1 MADEST
7 KLILKTSF
15 KSIKTI
21 ESIYNGGKVEITQ
34 DSKYLI
40 STLSEDIIVTE
51 LATGKQ
57 VHQLEGD
64 TELVTTMAVK
74 PNGKHLVSASRSLF
88 IRIWE
93 LEKGEC
99 VRTFKA
105 HDSAPVIVMDI
116 DETSTLVAT
125 GFADGSIK
133 VWDIDKGYCTHNFKG
148 HGGVIS
154 ALKFHKHEGKWYL
167 ASGAVDCQ
175 VRIWDLQSRNSV
187 AVLKSHVSVIR
198 GLDFS
203 ADGQY
208 LISGSRDKVVNVWDW
223 RAKQLRATYPIFE
236 TIETV
241 GFVEKNEEVTA
252 KFGSEYA
259 QSDIFYTAGDS
270 GLVKLWDMKTG
281 KLIKAQEPEKN
292 SQHTIT
298 DVVYIKSARVL
309 AVVTNDQ
316 NILIYSLEQQLERV
330 KQIVGYNDEVVDVS
344 YVGEDETYLAAATN
358 SAQLRIYNVD
368 TQDCDLLYGHT
379 DMIISLDRSRDGT
392 LLVTASKDKTA
403 RLWKI
408 DTTQEDHK
416 KKYMPAGVC
425 IGHTESVGAV
435 ALSRKSKT
443 FMITG
448 SQDRTIKYWNLR
460 EMDLD
465 NPDENFKPKSLYT
478 HQAHDKDINT
488 ICVAPND
495 KFFATGSQD
504 KTAKL
509 WNVDTGE
516 LVGTM
521 KGHKRGVWCA
531 RFSPVDQVLATSSG
545 DKTVKIWNL
554 KDFTCLKTFEGHT
567 NSVLRVEFLTAGMQL
582 VSAASD
588 GLVKVWTIKTNECA
602 ATLDNHTEKVWAL
615 AIRKDERFVVS
626 AGADSVVN
634 FWEDVTLQEQEEEL
648 KEKEEL
654 IIKEQELQNF
664 MRKKDYLNAI
674 LLALSLEQPYRL
686 LHLFKEVSE
695 SRPEGDQSITGSE
708 NVDKILA
715 ELSIENIEKMLKY
728 IRDWNTNA
736 KHSDV
741 AQTVLNAILM
751 SRSAEEIV
759 EIPSAKEIIDGL
771 LPYTDRHYQ
780 RIDDLIT
787 QSFIIDYTLQAQ
799 Q

>member
-1 MADEST
+1 MAEEST
-7 KLILKTSF
+7 KLLLKTSF
-15 KSIKTI
+15 KPTKTI
-21 ESIYNGGKVEITQ
+21 ESIYTGGKVVITE
-34 DSKYLI
+34 DAKHLI
-40 STLSEDIIVTE
+40 TTLNEDIIVTE
-51 LATGKQ
+51 FDTGKQ
-57 VHQLEGD
+57 VHELEGD
-64 TELVTTMAVK
+64 TEIVTTMAVK

-88 IRIWE
+88 LRIWD

-99 VRTFKA
+99 IRTMKA
-105 HDSAPVIVMDI
+105 HEAPIIVMDI
-116 DETSTLVAT
+116 DSTSTLVAT
-125 GFADGSIK
+125 GSADATIK
-133 VWDIDKGYCTHNFKG
+133 VWDIDKGYCTHNLKG

-154 ALKFHKHEGKWYL
+154 ALKFHQYNGKWYI
-167 ASGAVDCQ
+167 ASGADDCQ
-175 VRIWDLQSRNSV
+175 VRVWDLQSRRCV
-187 AVLKSHVSVIR
+187 AVLNSHVSVIR

-203 ADGQY
+203 SDGKY

-223 RAKQLRATYPIFE
+223 QAKQLRATYPILE
-236 TIETV
+236 TIESV
-241 GFVEKNEEVTA
+241 GFLEKNVKLAT
-252 KFGSEYA
+252 KFGKDWQDAE
-259 QSDIFYTAGDS
+259 IFYTAGDA
-270 GLVKLWDMKTG
+270 GVIKLWDLKTG
-281 KLIKAQEPEKN
+281 QLIKAQEPEKN
-292 SQHTIT
+292 SQHTLSDII
-298 DVVYIKSARVL
+298 YIKKTHTL
-309 AVVTNDQ
+309 AAVTNDQ
-316 NILIYSLEQQLERV
+316 NILMYSLEQKLKRV
-330 KQIVGYNDEVVDVS
+330 KQIVGYNDEVVDVA
-344 YVGEDETYLAAATN
+344 YVGEDETHLAAATN
-358 SAQLRIYNVD
+358 SAQLRIYNVE
-368 TQDCDLLYGHT
+368 TQDCDLLYGHN

-408 DTTQEDHK
+408 DLKSENKEDRFK
-416 KKYMPAGVC
+416 SAGVC

-435 ALSRKSKT
+435 ALSRKSNS

-460 EMDLD
+460 DL
-465 NPDENFKPKSLYT
+465 NLQNANEEYRPKALYT

-495 KFFATGSQD
+495 KYFATGSQD

-531 RFSPVDQVLATSSG
+531 RFSPVDQVLATSAG
-545 DKTVKIWNL
+545 DKTVKIWSL

-567 NSVLRVEFLTAGMQL
+567 NSVLRVDFLTAGMQL
-582 VSAASD
+582 VSAGSD

-602 ATLDNHTEKVWAL
+602 STLDNHTQKVWAL
-615 AIRKDERFVVS
+615 AVRKDEKYVIS
-626 AGADSVVN
+626 AGADSVIN

-654 IIKEQELQNF
+654 IIKEQELQTF

-674 LLALSLEQPYRL
+674 LLALSLEQPFRL
-686 LHLFKEVSE
+686 LGLFREVYE
-695 SRPEGDQSITGSE
+695 SRSEDDETSITGSE

-715 ELSIENIEKMLKY
+715 ELSIENIEKLLGY

-736 KHSDV
+736 KHSDI
-741 AQTVLNAILM
+741 AQTILYAILS
-751 SRSAEEIV
+751 SRTSEELV
-759 EIPSAKEIIDGL
+759 EISTAKELIDGL

-799 Q
+799 K

>member
-1 MADEST
+1 MAEEGQ
-7 KLILKTSF
+7 KLLLKTSF
-15 KSIKTI
+15 KSIQTI
-21 ESIYNGGKVEITQ
+21 ESIYNGGKVVVTQ
-34 DSKYLI
+34 DGQHLI

-57 VHQLEGD
+57 VHKLEGD
-64 TELVTTMAVK
+64 SEMVTTLAVK
-74 PNGKHLVSASRSLF
+74 PDGKHLVSASRSLSVH
-88 IRIWE
+88 IWD
-93 LEKGEC
+93 LLKGEC
-99 VRTFKA
+99 VRTIRA
-105 HDSAPVIVMDI
+105 HDTSPVIVMDM

-133 VWDIDKGYCTHNFKG
+133 VWDVDKGYCTHNLRG

-154 ALKFHKHEGKWYL
+154 AVKFHRHEGKWYL

-175 VRIWDLQSRNSV
+175 VRIWSLETGTCE

-203 ADGQY
+203 GDGHY
-208 LISGSRDKVVNVWDW
+208 LISGSRDKVVNVWEW
-223 RAKQLRATYPIFE
+223 QQKTLRATHPLFE

-241 GFVEKNEEVTA
+241 GFVERNSAWAIGTD
-252 KFGSEYA
+252 YA
-259 QSDIFYTAGDS
+259 SSDIFYTGGDS
-270 GLVKLWDMKTG
+270 GLIKLWDLKTG
-281 KLIKAQEPEKN
+281 KLIQSQAPEKN

-298 DVVYIKSARVL
+298 DIVPIQSAGLL
-309 AVVTNDQ
+309 AAVTNDQ
-316 NILIYSLEQQLERV
+316 NILMYSLPKQLLRV
-330 KQIVGYNDEVVDVS
+330 KQIVGYNDEVVDIA
-344 YVGEDETYLAAATN
+344 YVGENETFLAAATN
-358 SAQLRIYNVD
+358 SAQLRVYNIE

-379 DMIISLDRSRDGT
+379 DMIISLDRSKDGS
-392 LLVTASKDKTA
+392 LLATASKDKTA
-403 RLWKI
+403 RLWII
-408 DTTQEDHK
+408 DTTQEDPAK
-416 KKYMPAGVC
+416 RYRAAGVC

-435 ALSRKSKT
+435 ALSRKSST

-460 EMDLD
+460 DLD
-465 NPDENFKPKSLYT
+465 RENPEEVFRPRSLYT
-478 HQAHDKDINT
+478 HQAHEKDINT
-488 ICVAPND
+488 VCVAPND

-509 WNVDTGE
+509 WNVETGE

-531 RFSPVDQVLATSSG
+531 RFSPIDQVLATSSG

-567 NSVLRVEFLTAGMQL
+567 NSVLRVDFLTAGMQL

-602 ATLDNHTEKVWAL
+602 STLDNHSEKVWAVTV
-615 AIRKDERFVVS
+615 RKDESRVVS
-626 AGADSVVN
+626 AGADSVIN

-664 MRKKDYLNAI
+664 IHKKDYLNAI

-686 LHLFKEVSE
+686 LTLFREVHG
-695 SRPEGDQSITGSE
+695 SRPEGDKSITGSE
-708 NVDKILA
+708 NIDAILGQ
-715 ELSIENIEKMLKY
+715 LSTDHIEKLLKY
-728 IRDWNTNA
+728 VRDWNTNA
-736 KHSDV
+736 KHSDI
-741 AQTVLNAILM
+741 AQTVLNAVLI
-751 SRSAEEIV
+751 SHSAEEIV
-759 EIPSAKEIIDGL
+759 EIPTAKELLDGL